1 MIFKSFPKFH
11 ARHEGL
17 SFYGP
22 WESFQSDKEA
32 DTDLKHI
39 LKIFKLLSAEC

>member
-1 MIFKSFPKFH
+1 MSYNLFQKLH

-22 WESFQSDKEA
+22 WESVQSDKEA